1 MPYVRFAVAMIED
14 AKIEYLAAQCDGAS
28 YQDDTEIFPIRAPN
42 TGYGVGVSVQSYV
55 LGCYEGG
62 QI

>member
-1 MPYVRFAVAMIED
+1 MIEA
-14 AKIEYLAAQCDGAS
+14 AKIEYLAAQSDGAS
-28 YQDDTEIFPIRAPN
+28 YQDDTEIFPKRAPN